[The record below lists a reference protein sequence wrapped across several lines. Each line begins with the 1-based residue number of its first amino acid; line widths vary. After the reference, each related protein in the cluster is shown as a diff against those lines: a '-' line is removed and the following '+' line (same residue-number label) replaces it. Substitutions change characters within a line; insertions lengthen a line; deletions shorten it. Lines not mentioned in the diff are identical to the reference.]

1 MPSVPHT
8 PLSPC
13 QPPPSSVTP
22 RPSIV
27 PVLACHGHMLFSSCD
42 FVARRGPTAI
52 YCPGGISVPLCLM
65 DGVSVSLR
73 LTDGAS
79 VPLLLTDGV
88 SLPLHLMDGVPVP
101 LLPTDGVSVPLR
113 VMGSFPVPL
122 LLTDGASV
130 PLHLMD
136 GVPVPLLP
144 TDSVSVPLHL
154 MDGVPV
160 PLLLTDG
167 VSVPLHLMDGVPVP
181 LLLTDGVN
189 LPQVSGQESATLEE
203 FHRKCLINVNV
214 GMKNDV
220 VVRER
225 SYSSSATEVRCQT
238 VQAETGSHDYVTFML
253 YETGSDLTRFKKIA
267 IPNNKFQMA
276 SGQGSHWLIGS
287 PTIFSCMCSPPLS
300 NICKFYFKTY
310 SHY

>member
-1 MPSVPHT
+1 
-8 PLSPC
+8 
-13 QPPPSSVTP
+13 
-22 RPSIV
+22 
-27 PVLACHGHMLFSSCD
+27 MLFSSCD

-167 VSVPLHLMDGVPVP
+167 VNP
-181 LLLTDGVN
+181 
-189 LPQVSGQESATLEE
+189 PQVSGQESATLEE